1 MLSIREDHKRNL
13 WISTENGL
21 CKFSPSEERF
31 ESFDERSIT
40 FPVRFSE
47 AASTLTAKGSMLF
60 GASGGVFIF
69 NPDSIHKSSYVP
81 SIVFSKLTVA
91 NENVVPR
98 DGSLLKVDIDDTDQL
113 VLSHDENIFS
123 IHFAA
128 LDYTNPQNV
137 QYSYI
142 LDGFEKQWT
151 FADKQRSVTYTNLPK
166 GKYVLRVRST
176 NSDGVWV
183 ENERALDIVILPSFW
198 ETPVAYVMYVLFVLI
213 IILVAVYILFTIYR
227 LKHEVSVEQQ
237 ISDIKLRF
245 FTNISHELR
254 TPLTLIAGPVEQVLK
269 NDKLPADAR
278 EQLVVVE
285 RNTSRMLRL
294 VNQIL
299 DFRKIQNKKMKMQVQ
314 RVDVVPF
321 VRKVMDNFEA
331 VAEEHRIDFLFE
343 TEKEHLYLWVDA
355 DKLEKIVFNLLSNAF
370 KYTPNGKM
378 ITIFIREDEEVVSI
392 GVQDQGI
399 GIAENKK
406 KSLFVRFENLVDK
419 NLFNQASTGIGL
431 SLVKELVEMHQATI
445 SVDSRLGE
453 GSCFKVDFLKGKGHY
468 GKEVEFILEDTG
480 APMEMGQVVDLANSS
495 IQSERLVADA
505 EEVGTASS
513 VEEEQETEE
522 GNAKEL
528 MLLVEDNQEL
538 RVFLRSIFASN
549 YRVVEAA
556 DGMEG
561 WSKALKYVP
570 DIIISDVMMPEK
582 DGIEMTRE
590 LRADMT
596 TSHIPIILLTAKT
609 TIESK
614 LEGLEYGA
622 DDYITKPFSATYLQA
637 RVENLLSQRKKLQ
650 SFYRENLLNIP
661 VADSNGSL
669 SGVSTTSETV
679 VGGTSEAQKNDVD
692 GQVSEVPVM
701 SPNDRKFMDRLV
713 ELMEKNMDNGELVV
727 DDLVSELAVS
737 RSVFFKKLKTLTGLA
752 PIEFIKE
759 MRMKRAVQ
767 LIETG
772 EFNMTQ
778 ISYMVG
784 INDPRYFSKCFKA
797 QVGMTPTEYRDKKQG
812 K

>member
-1 MLSIREDHKRNL
+1 
-13 WISTENGL
+13 
-21 CKFSPSEERF
+21 
-31 ESFDERSIT
+31 
-40 FPVRFSE
+40 
-47 AASTLTAKGSMLF
+47 
-60 GASGGVFIF
+60 
-69 NPDSIHKSSYVP
+69 
-81 SIVFSKLTVA
+81 
-91 NENVVPR
+91 
-98 DGSLLKVDIDDTDQL
+98 
-113 VLSHDENIFS
+113 
-123 IHFAA
+123 
-128 LDYTNPQNV
+128 
-137 QYSYI
+137 
-142 LDGFEKQWT
+142 
-151 FADKQRSVTYTNLPK
+151 
-166 GKYVLRVRST
+166 
-176 NSDGVWV
+176 
-183 ENERALDIVILPSFW
+183 
-198 ETPVAYVMYVLFVLI
+198 MYVLFVLI

-355 DKLEKIVFNLLSNAF
+355 DKLEKNVFNLLSNAF

-701 SPNDRKFMDRLV
+701 SPNDRKFMDKLV

>member
-1 MLSIREDHKRNL
+1 MVTNED
-13 WISTENGL
+13 
-21 CKFSPSEERF
+21 
-31 ESFDERSIT
+31 IT
-40 FPVRFSE
+40 P
-47 AASTLTAKGSMLF
+47 GD
-60 GASGGVFIF
+60 
-69 NPDSIHKSSYVP
+69 N
-81 SIVFSKLTVA
+81 
-91 NENVVPR
+91 
-98 DGSLLKVDIDDTDQL
+98 SLLKVDIDDTDPL
-113 VLSHDENIFS
+113 VLSHKENIFS
-123 IHFAA
+123 VHFAA
-128 LDYTNPQNV
+128 LDYTNPQNI
-137 QYSYI
+137 QYAYI

-166 GKYVLRVRST
+166 GEYVLRVRST

-183 ENERALDIVILPSFW
+183 DNERILNIVILPSFW
-198 ETPVAYVMYVLFVLI
+198 ETPVAYVLYVLFILI

-285 RNTSRMLRL
+285 RNTNRMLRL

-314 RVDVVPF
+314 RVDIVPF

-331 VAEEHRIDFLFE
+331 VAEEHRIDFLFQ

-378 ITIFIREDEEVVSI
+378 ITMFIREDEKTVSI

-431 SLVKELVEMHQATI
+431 SLVKELVEMHKATI
-445 SVDSRLGE
+445 SVDSHLGE
-453 GSCFKVDFLKGKGHY
+453 GSCFKVDFLKGKEHY
-468 GKEVEFILEDTG
+468 DKEAEFILEDAD
-480 APMEMGQVVDLANSS
+480 APARMGQVVDIANSS
-495 IQSERLVADA
+495 IQSETLVSDDSEKIDDVYG
-505 EEVGTASS
+505 EEFAK
-513 VEEEQETEE
+513 EE
-522 GNAKEL
+522 NSKEL

-538 RVFLRSIFASN
+538 REFLRSIFSPM

-556 DGMEG
+556 DGKEG
-561 WSKALKYVP
+561 ASKALKYLP

-637 RVENLLSQRKKLQ
+637 RVENLLIQRKKLQ
-650 SFYRENLLNIP
+650 SFYRDSLMHINI
-661 VADSNGSL
+661 
-669 SGVSTTSETV
+669 ST
-679 VGGTSEAQKNDVD
+679 
-692 GQVSEVPVM
+692 GQEEVPVATDMPSAEEDVSETPPTTLEM
-701 SPNDRKFMDRLV
+701 SPNDRKFMDKLV
-713 ELMEKNMDNGELVV
+713 ELMEQNMDNGELVV
-727 DDLVSELAVS
+727 DDLVRELAVS

-759 MRMKRAVQ
+759 MRIKRATQ

-797 QVGMTPTEYRDKKQG
+797 QVGMTPTEYRDRVG
-812 K
+812 R

>member
-1 MLSIREDHKRNL
+1 
-13 WISTENGL
+13 
-21 CKFSPSEERF
+21 
-31 ESFDERSIT
+31 
-40 FPVRFSE
+40 
-47 AASTLTAKGSMLF
+47 
-60 GASGGVFIF
+60 
-69 NPDSIHKSSYVP
+69 
-81 SIVFSKLTVA
+81 
-91 NENVVPR
+91 
-98 DGSLLKVDIDDTDQL
+98 
-113 VLSHDENIFS
+113 
-123 IHFAA
+123 
-128 LDYTNPQNV
+128 
-137 QYSYI
+137 
-142 LDGFEKQWT
+142 
-151 FADKQRSVTYTNLPK
+151 
-166 GKYVLRVRST
+166 
-176 NSDGVWV
+176 
-183 ENERALDIVILPSFW
+183 
-198 ETPVAYVMYVLFVLI
+198 
-213 IILVAVYILFTIYR
+213 
-227 LKHEVSVEQQ
+227 
-237 ISDIKLRF
+237 
-245 FTNISHELR
+245 
-254 TPLTLIAGPVEQVLK
+254 
-269 NDKLPADAR
+269 
-278 EQLVVVE
+278 
-285 RNTSRMLRL
+285 
-294 VNQIL
+294 
-299 DFRKIQNKKMKMQVQ
+299 MQVQ

-378 ITIFIREDEEVVSI
+378 ITIFIREDEEIVSI

-453 GSCFKVDFLKGKGHY
+453 GSCFKVDFLKGKEHY
-468 GKEVEFILEDTG
+468 DKEVEFILEDTD

-513 VEEEQETEE
+513 VVEEQETEE

-669 SGVSTTSETV
+669 SGVSTTSEMA
-679 VGGTSEAQKNDVD
+679 VGGISEAQKNDVD
-692 GQVSEVPVM
+692 GQVPEVPVM
-701 SPNDRKFMDRLV
+701 SPNDRKFMDKLV

-797 QVGMTPTEYRDKKQG
+797 QVGMTPTEYRDKKLG

>member
-1 MLSIREDHKRNL
+1 M
-13 WISTENGL
+13 
-21 CKFSPSEERF
+21 
-31 ESFDERSIT
+31 
-40 FPVRFSE
+40 
-47 AASTLTAKGSMLF
+47 
-60 GASGGVFIF
+60 
-69 NPDSIHKSSYVP
+69 
-81 SIVFSKLTVA
+81 
-91 NENVVPR
+91 
-98 DGSLLKVDIDDTDQL
+98 
-113 VLSHDENIFS
+113 LSHDENIFS

-269 NDKLPADAR
+269 NDRLPADAR

-378 ITIFIREDEEVVSI
+378 ITIFIREDEEIVSI

-453 GSCFKVDFLKGKGHY
+453 GSCFKVDFLKGKEHY
-468 GKEVEFILEDTG
+468 DKEVEFILEDTD

-679 VGGTSEAQKNDVD
+679 VGSTSEVQKNDVD

-701 SPNDRKFMDRLV
+701 SPNDRKFMDKLV

-797 QVGMTPTEYRDKKQG
+797 QVGMTPTEYRDKKLG

>member
-1 MLSIREDHKRNL
+1 
-13 WISTENGL
+13 
-21 CKFSPSEERF
+21 
-31 ESFDERSIT
+31 
-40 FPVRFSE
+40 
-47 AASTLTAKGSMLF
+47 STLTAKGSMLF

-98 DGSLLKVDIDDTDQL
+98 DGSLLKVDIDDTDRL

-701 SPNDRKFMDRLV
+701 SPNDRKFMDKLV

>member
-1 MLSIREDHKRNL
+1 M
-13 WISTENGL
+13 
-21 CKFSPSEERF
+21 
-31 ESFDERSIT
+31 
-40 FPVRFSE
+40 
-47 AASTLTAKGSMLF
+47 
-60 GASGGVFIF
+60 
-69 NPDSIHKSSYVP
+69 
-81 SIVFSKLTVA
+81 
-91 NENVVPR
+91 
-98 DGSLLKVDIDDTDQL
+98 
-113 VLSHDENIFS
+113 
-123 IHFAA
+123 
-128 LDYTNPQNV
+128 
-137 QYSYI
+137 
-142 LDGFEKQWT
+142 
-151 FADKQRSVTYTNLPK
+151 
-166 GKYVLRVRST
+166 
-176 NSDGVWV
+176 
-183 ENERALDIVILPSFW
+183 ILPSFW

-378 ITIFIREDEEVVSI
+378 ITIFIREDEEIVSI

-453 GSCFKVDFLKGKGHY
+453 GSCFKVDFLKGKEHY
-468 GKEVEFILEDTG
+468 DKEVEFILEDTD

-513 VEEEQETEE
+513 VVEEQETEE

-590 LRADMT
+590 LRSDMT

-661 VADSNGSL
+661 VADSNGGL
-669 SGVSTTSETV
+669 SGVSTTSETA
-679 VGGTSEAQKNDVD
+679 VGSTSEAQKNDVD
-692 GQVSEVPVM
+692 GQVPEVPVM
-701 SPNDRKFMDRLV
+701 SPNDRKFMDKLV

-797 QVGMTPTEYRDKKQG
+797 QVGMTPTEYRDKKLG

>member
-1 MLSIREDHKRNL
+1 MH
-13 WISTENGL
+13 
-21 CKFSPSEERF
+21 
-31 ESFDERSIT
+31 
-40 FPVRFSE
+40 
-47 AASTLTAKGSMLF
+47 
-60 GASGGVFIF
+60 
-69 NPDSIHKSSYVP
+69 
-81 SIVFSKLTVA
+81 
-91 NENVVPR
+91 
-98 DGSLLKVDIDDTDQL
+98 
-113 VLSHDENIFS
+113 
-123 IHFAA
+123 
-128 LDYTNPQNV
+128 
-137 QYSYI
+137 
-142 LDGFEKQWT
+142 
-151 FADKQRSVTYTNLPK
+151 
-166 GKYVLRVRST
+166 
-176 NSDGVWV
+176 
-183 ENERALDIVILPSFW
+183 NERILNIVILPSFW
-198 ETPVAYVMYVLFVLI
+198 ETPVAYVLYVLFILI

-237 ISDIKLRF
+237 ISNIKLRF

-285 RNTSRMLRL
+285 RNTNRMLRL

-314 RVDVVPF
+314 RVDIVPF

-331 VAEEHRIDFLFE
+331 VAEEHRIDFLFQ

-378 ITIFIREDEEVVSI
+378 ITMFIREDEKTVSI

-431 SLVKELVEMHQATI
+431 SLVKELVEMHKATI
-445 SVDSRLGE
+445 SVDSHLGE
-453 GSCFKVDFLKGKGHY
+453 GSCFKVDFLKGKEHY
-468 GKEVEFILEDTG
+468 DKEAEFILEDAD
-480 APMEMGQVVDLANSS
+480 APARMGQVVDIANSS
-495 IQSERLVADA
+495 IQSETLVSDDSEKIDDVYG
-505 EEVGTASS
+505 EEFAK
-513 VEEEQETEE
+513 EE
-522 GNAKEL
+522 NSKEL

-538 RVFLRSIFASN
+538 REFLRSIFSPM

-556 DGMEG
+556 DGKEG
-561 WSKALKYVP
+561 ANKALKYLP

-637 RVENLLSQRKKLQ
+637 RVENLLMQRKKLQ
-650 SFYRENLLNIP
+650 SFYRDSLMHINI
-661 VADSNGSL
+661 
-669 SGVSTTSETV
+669 ST
-679 VGGTSEAQKNDVD
+679 
-692 GQVSEVPVM
+692 GQEEVPVATDMPSAEEDVSETPPTTLEM
-701 SPNDRKFMDRLV
+701 SPNDRKFMDKLI
-713 ELMEKNMDNGELVV
+713 ELMDQNMDNGELVV
-727 DDLVSELAVS
+727 DDLVRELAVS
-737 RSVFFKKLKTLTGLA
+737 RSVFFKKLKTLTGCVL
-752 PIEFIKE
+752 
-759 MRMKRAVQ
+759 
-767 LIETG
+767 
-772 EFNMTQ
+772 
-778 ISYMVG
+778 
-784 INDPRYFSKCFKA
+784 
-797 QVGMTPTEYRDKKQG
+797 
-812 K
+812 

>member
-1 MLSIREDHKRNL
+1 MCIRDR
-13 WISTENGL
+13 
-21 CKFSPSEERF
+21 
-31 ESFDERSIT
+31 
-40 FPVRFSE
+40 
-47 AASTLTAKGSMLF
+47 
-60 GASGGVFIF
+60 
-69 NPDSIHKSSYVP
+69 
-81 SIVFSKLTVA
+81 
-91 NENVVPR
+91 
-98 DGSLLKVDIDDTDQL
+98 
-113 VLSHDENIFS
+113 
-123 IHFAA
+123 
-128 LDYTNPQNV
+128 
-137 QYSYI
+137 
-142 LDGFEKQWT
+142 
-151 FADKQRSVTYTNLPK
+151 
-166 GKYVLRVRST
+166 
-176 NSDGVWV
+176 
-183 ENERALDIVILPSFW
+183 
-198 ETPVAYVMYVLFVLI
+198 
-213 IILVAVYILFTIYR
+213 
-227 LKHEVSVEQQ
+227 
-237 ISDIKLRF
+237 
-245 FTNISHELR
+245 
-254 TPLTLIAGPVEQVLK
+254 
-269 NDKLPADAR
+269 
-278 EQLVVVE
+278 
-285 RNTSRMLRL
+285 
-294 VNQIL
+294 
-299 DFRKIQNKKMKMQVQ
+299 
-314 RVDVVPF
+314 
-321 VRKVMDNFEA
+321 
-331 VAEEHRIDFLFE
+331 
-343 TEKEHLYLWVDA
+343 HLYLWVDA

-468 GKEVEFILEDTG
+468 DKEVEFILEDTG

-701 SPNDRKFMDRLV
+701 SPNDRKFMDKLV